1 MKLASTLAAAL
12 LVSALFPALA
22 QAKPGF
28 AVGDNVFD
36 SKEAFVESGA
46 RCATKMPESI
56 RQRQIEQEVK
66 AWVASHPESV
76 RTSAAATTIPVA
88 IHVIYSGSEGNVP
101 DSQLQ
106 AQIDVLNAAF
116 ASRGYSFTISSIDR
130 TNNASWFTMQP
141 GTTAE
146 QQAKSALVISP
157 TTTFNFYTAKP
168 GGGLLGWAT
177 FPWSL
182 ASNPTND
189 GVVVL
194 FSSLPGGTA
203 APYNLGDTGTHEAGH
218 WLGLYHTFQGSCSS
232 SNDLVSDTPAEASP
246 AYGCPV
252 GRNTCRS
259 SGVDP
264 ITNFMDYTDDSC
276 MNTFTAG
283 QGTRMNSIVSTYR
296 PAL

>member
-22 QAKPGF
+22 QAAPGF
-28 AVGDNVFD
+28 TVGDYVFD
-36 SKEAFVESGA
+36 SKEAFIESGA
-46 RCATKMPESI
+46 RCSTKMPESI

-76 RTSAAATTIPVA
+76 KTSEVATSIPVA
-88 IHVIYSGSEGNVP
+88 IHVIYSGSSGNVP

-106 AQIDVLNAAF
+106 SQIDVLNAAY
-116 ASRGYSFTISSIDR
+116 ASSGYSFFISSIDR
-130 TNNASWFTMQP
+130 TNNSTWFTMQP
-141 GTTAE
+141 GTSAE

-157 TTTFNFYTAKP
+157 TTTLNFYTAKP

-177 FPWSL
+177 FPWNL

-194 FSSLPGGTA
+194 FSSLPGGTS

-218 WLGLYHTFQGSCSS
+218 WLGLYHTFQGACSS

-276 MNTFTAG
+276 MNTFSPG
-283 QGTRMNSIVSTYR
+283 QGTRMNSIVATYR

>member
-1 MKLASTLAAAL
+1 MKFASVLATAL
-12 LVSALFPALA
+12 LLGALFPALA

-28 AVGDNVFD
+28 AVGDYVFD

-66 AWVASHPESV
+66 AWVASHPDRVQSQV
-76 RTSAAATTIPVA
+76 TTAIPVA
-88 IHVIYSGSEGNVP
+88 FHVIYSGSSGNVP
-101 DSQLQ
+101 QSQLQ
-106 AQIDVLNAAF
+106 AQIDVLNAAY
-116 ASRGYSFTISSIDR
+116 ASSGYSFFISSIDR
-130 TNNASWFTMQP
+130 TDNAAWFAMQP

-157 TTTFNFYTAKP
+157 TTTFNFYTANP

-177 FPWSL
+177 FPWNL
-182 ASNPTND
+182 ASNPTQD
-189 GVVVL
+189 GIVIL
-194 FSSLPGGTA
+194 YSSLPGGTA
-203 APYNLGDTGTHEAGH
+203 VPYNEGDTGTHESGH

-232 SNDLVSDTPAEASP
+232 TNDRVSDTPAEASA

-252 GRNTCRS
+252 GRDTCRA

-264 ITNFMDYTDDSC
+264 IFNFMDYTDDSC
-276 MNTFTAG
+276 MNTFTPG
-283 QGTRMNSIVSTYR
+283 QSARMQSIVSTYR

>member
-22 QAKPGF
+22 QAKPDF
-28 AVGDNVFD
+28 AVGDYIFD
-36 SKEAFVESGA
+36 SKEAFIESGA

-76 RTSAAATTIPVA
+76 KTSEVVTTIPVA

-116 ASRGYSFTISSIDR
+116 ASRGYSFTILSIDR
-130 TNNASWFTMQP
+130 TNNSTWFTMQP

-177 FPWSL
+177 FPWNL

-218 WLGLYHTFQGSCSS
+218 WLGLYHTFQGACSS

-259 SGVDP
+259 SGADP

-276 MNTFTAG
+276 MNTFSAG